1 MKRWITLLAVSLV
14 STAFVTPP
22 SPARA
27 AVADPVASLNKQIA
41 KRQAVRVVELSGLY
55 LSRDEDIFQV
65 ENRGVL
71 ILGGTGVGAADMT
84 RTLRPGF
91 RMRDQM
97 KAGAWDAAK
106 VAAESKPNRSIAVD
120 GQLYRSGTL
129 YAPVVPEGRTWAAA
143 GRRSATAAAYGDQ
156 PINVF
161 EPATL
166 KTLLATASS
175 KRPDTYGS
183 DLKATMYRGAITFK
197 QLHTVSPTFRALIGS
212 RSLSAVATTK
222 IDWALHVD
230 DEVGQA
236 LTLSASWPVSGGRRV
251 GVFTQYPG
259 RDHPR
264 TLRMRVSAPRPAQVA
279 PESSLTGTLPRPSAL
294 LDLSFPAGA

>member
-1 MKRWITLLAVSLV
+1 MKRWITLLAATLV
-14 STAFVTPP
+14 SAALVTPP
-22 SPARA
+22 APARA
-27 AVADPVASLNKQIA
+27 AVDPVSSLKKQIA

-55 LSRDEDIFQV
+55 LGRDEDIFQV

-71 ILGGTGVGAADMT
+71 VLGGAGVGAADMT

-106 VAAESKPNRSIAVD
+106 VGAESKPNRSIAV
-120 GQLYRSGTL
+120 GGRLYRSGPL
-129 YAPVVPEGRTWAAA
+129 YAPVLPEGRTWAAA

-156 PINVF
+156 LINVF

-175 KRPDTYGS
+175 KRPDKYGS
-183 DLKATMYRGAITFK
+183 DLKATMYRGTITF
-197 QLHTVSPTFRALIGS
+197 QRLHAVSPTFRALIGT
-212 RSLSAVATTK
+212 RSLARVGETK
-222 IDWALHVD
+222 ISWMLHVD
-230 DEVGQA
+230 DDRGQA
-236 LTLSASWPVSGGRRV
+236 LTLSASWPVSGGRRAA
-251 GVFTQYPG
+251 VFTQYPG

-264 TLRMRVSAPRPAQVA
+264 TLAMRVSAPRPAQVA
-279 PESSLTGTLPRPSAL
+279 PESSLTGALPRPSAL
-294 LDLSFPAGA
+294 LDLTFSPSA